1 MVNKS
6 NMEKLL
12 ININGDTSTQSI
24 SVLDHG
30 FLYGF
35 GLFETMRAYDG
46 YVYGLEHHLKRLTAG
61 AASLGWDIPW
71 TQEELTR
78 EIEKLVMH
86 DACPNLYIRLTI
98 SRGAGS
104 ASPDPMTCLNPNYII
119 FARPYRALPEE
130 TYQRGWRL
138 SQATIRRNSSSPLSR
153 IKSLNYLDNILAKQ
167 EAKRHHADEGLLLNE
182 AGYVAEGS
190 MSNIFLVQDG
200 VLVTPCIETG
210 ILNGITRQTILDIA
224 RSHNIPCK
232 EKYVTL
238 TDLAM
243 AEELFCTSS
252 LLEVMPVTSW
262 NEKPVGTGRAGE
274 VTQKFRQWYRAYI
287 EAAKRTKNQ

>member
-1 MVNKS
+1 
-6 NMEKLL
+6 MERLL
-12 ININGDTSTQSI
+12 ININGDTSAQSI

-46 YVYGLEHHLKRLTAG
+46 YVFGLEHHLERLAAS

-71 TQEELTR
+71 TKEELT
-78 EIEKLVMH
+78 EELEKLVMH
-86 DACPNLYIRLTI
+86 DSCTDLYIRLTI
-98 SRGAGS
+98 SRGAGL
-104 ASPDPMTCLNPNYII
+104 ASPEPTTCSNPNYII
-119 FARPYRALPEE
+119 FVRPYRALSEE

-138 SQATIRRNSSSPLSR
+138 SQVTIRRNSSSPLSR

-167 EAKRHHADEGLLLNE
+167 EAKRQHADEGLLLNE
-182 AGYVAEGS
+182 AGDVAEGS
-190 MSNIFLVQDG
+190 MSNIFLIQDG
-200 VLVTPCIETG
+200 ALITPCIETG

-224 RSHNIPCK
+224 RLRSIPCK
-232 EKYVTL
+232 EKYVTV
-238 TDLAM
+238 TDLAI

-262 NEKPVGTGRAGE
+262 NGKPVGTGKAGDA
-274 VTQKFRQWYRAYI
+274 TQKFRKWYQDYI
-287 EAAKRTKNQ
+287 QAAKSTKS